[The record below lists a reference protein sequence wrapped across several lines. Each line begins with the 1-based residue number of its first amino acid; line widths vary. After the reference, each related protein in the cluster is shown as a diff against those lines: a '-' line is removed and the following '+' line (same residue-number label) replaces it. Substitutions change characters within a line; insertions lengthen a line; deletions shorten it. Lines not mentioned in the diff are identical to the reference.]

1 MASLASTPSFSR
13 SDSLDKSPNK
23 SPRGQRHNGAGGASS
38 GSNGSDN
45 GDALG
50 AEYLSSQGDDRRKS
64 SVARKGPMEVKHLI
78 CMVGLPAR
86 GKTYIA
92 KKLSRYL
99 NWIGINTSVFNVGEY
114 RRKATNEYNSHLFFL
129 SSNTEVLY
137 YLAEVQFTPNFIH
150 VYCE

>member
-13 SDSLDKSPNK
+13 SDSLDKSPK
-23 SPRGQRHNGAGGASS
+23 GQRHNNGTGGGAASDTAS
-38 GSNGSDN
+38 NNGSDSG
-45 GDALG
+45 GDASG
-50 AEYLSSQGDDRRKS
+50 AEYLSGGDRRRKCKS

-114 RRKATNEYNSHLFFL
+114 RRKATDEYNSHLFFL
-129 SSNTEVLY
+129 SSNTEVNLLY
-137 YLAEVQFTPNFIH
+137 
-150 VYCE
+150 